1 MAYILNLKWKVQL
14 QDPFQKEM
22 VRVWL
27 NVQAQ
32 EERQINYFQRISGD
46 VFQILEVKQ
55 HPKKLRRIF
64 SQKQKRILIETVKAH
79 AAKVK
84 VTNTKTMVSII
95 LLVLRQ
101 K

>member
-14 QDPFQKEM
+14 QNPFQKEM

-32 EERQINYFQRISGD
+32 EERQIHYFQRISGD

-55 HPKKLRRIF
+55 
-64 SQKQKRILIETVKAH
+64 
-79 AAKVK
+79 
-84 VTNTKTMVSII
+84 
-95 LLVLRQ
+95 
-101 K
+101 